1 MKGSPKLSKNKKA
14 VKSGANTIR
23 QSPYKKRNKRNIGRI
38 ALIASAIFLA
48 IIVMIVVIGFYNNE
62 IKPLNQPAIE
72 VNDTSFDMAYYIERF
87 DAYTRNLQP
96 ETVGFMTESVANQ
109 IIRDELIRQGAGALA
124 VVVSNEEVESALE
137 LTENVNEEI
146 YIEIMESELRS
157 NKVLDYFNNE
167 LPDEVEQVQISVM
180 LVENEV
186 VADTV
191 ISRIDNR
198 ENFSVMMDEYSVESE
213 GNADD
218 LWLPEK
224 LIANHLVSELVF
236 TLIPGEIGKISDET
250 IGKDIG
256 YWLIEVTAMDEIKG
270 IEVRAMLLG
279 SLEQAKE
286 IKGRLEVEDFNTL
299 AAEYSQHESG
309 ENGGDLGWMIIGDM
323 GNDIFDGVAFDLPI
337 NLVSDPVYDSS
348 VETLGGCWVVELLAR
363 EDHELAIEPR
373 NVLAQEDF
381 NIWLLEQENNG
392 TIVNHLDSESTAW
405 AVKKVLRDRK

>member
-1 MKGSPKLSKNKKA
+1 MSKNRKA
-14 VKSGANTIR
+14 VKSGTNPIK
-23 QSPYKKRNKRNIGRI
+23 QNPSKKRSQRKIGRI
-38 ALIASAIFLA
+38 ALIASAIFVA
-48 IIVMIVVIGFYNNE
+48 VIVMIIVIGFYNNE
-62 IKPLNQPAIE
+62 IKPLNQQAIE
-72 VNDTSFDMAYYIERF
+72 VNSTSFDMAHYTEML
-87 DAYTRNLQP
+87 DAYTKNLQP
-96 ETVGFMTESVANQ
+96 ESVGFMTQSVANQ
-109 IIRDELIRQGAGALA
+109 IIRNELIRQGAGSLA

-137 LTENVNEEI
+137 LAEDIDEDI
-146 YIEIMESELRS
+146 YKDIMESELRN

-198 ENFSVMMDEYSVESE
+198 EDFSVIMTEYSVESE
-213 GNADD
+213 GNTDD

-224 LIANHLVSELVF
+224 LIANHLVSELVS
-236 TLIPGEIGKISDET
+236 TLMPGDIGKISDET

-256 YWLIEVTAMDEIKG
+256 YWLIEVTDVDEIKG

-309 ENGGDLGWMIIGDM
+309 ESGGDLGWLIMGDM
-323 GNDIFDGVAFDLPI
+323 GSDIFDGVAFDLAI

-348 VETLGGCWVVELLAR
+348 VETLGGYWVVKLLAR

-381 NIWLLEQENNG
+381 NVWLLGQENNS
-392 TIVNHLDSESTAW
+392 TIVNHLDSESEAW
-405 AVKKVLRDRK
+405 AVKKVLRERK

>member
-1 MKGSPKLSKNKKA
+1 MSKNKKA

-23 QSPYKKRNKRNIGRI
+23 QNPYKKRNKRNIGRI

-96 ETVGFMTESVANQ
+96 ESVSFMTESVANQ

-270 IEVRAMLLG
+270 IEVSAMLLG

-381 NIWLLEQENNG
+381 NIWLLEQENNS

>member
-1 MKGSPKLSKNKKA
+1 MSKNKKA
-14 VKSGANTIR
+14 VKSRTNPIR
-23 QSPYKKRNKRNIGRI
+23 QDPTKKRSQKNIGRS

-48 IIVMIVVIGFYNNE
+48 VIVMIVSIGFYNNE
-62 IKPLNQPAIE
+62 IKPLKQLVIE
-72 VNDTSFDMAYYIERF
+72 VNDNSFDMAYYIEML
-87 DAYTRNLQP
+87 DAYTRKLQP
-96 ETVGFMTESVANQ
+96 ESVGYMTESVANQ
-109 IIRDELIRQGAGALA
+109 MIRNELIRQRSSVLA
-124 VVVSNEEVESALE
+124 VVVSNEEIESALE
-137 LTENVNEEI
+137 LTENINEEI
-146 YIEIMESELRS
+146 YKDIMESELRN

-198 ENFSVMMDEYSVESE
+198 EDFSVIMAEYSVESE
-213 GNADD
+213 GNTDD

-236 TLIPGEIGKISDET
+236 TLKPGDIGKISDET

-256 YWLIEVTAMDEIKG
+256 YWLIEVTDMDEIKG
-270 IEVRAMLLG
+270 IKVRAMLLG
-279 SLEQAKE
+279 SLELAKE
-286 IKGRLEVEDFNTL
+286 IKGRLEIEDFNTL
-299 AAEYSQHESG
+299 AEEYSQHESG
-309 ENGGDLGWMIIGDM
+309 ENGGDLGWLIMGDM
-323 GNDIFDGVAFDLPI
+323 GNDIFDGVAFGLSID
-337 NLVSDPVYDSS
+337 LVSDPVYDSS

-381 NIWLLEQENNG
+381 NVWLSEQENNS
-392 TIVNHLDSESTAW
+392 TIVNHLDSESGAW
-405 AVKKVLRDRK
+405 AVKKVLRGRK

>member
-1 MKGSPKLSKNKKA
+1 MSKNKKA
-14 VKSGANTIR
+14 VKPGANTIR
-23 QSPYKKRNKRNIGRI
+23 QNPYKKRNKRNIGRI

-96 ETVGFMTESVANQ
+96 ESVGFMTESVANQ

-191 ISRIDNR
+191 IFRIDNR
-198 ENFSVMMDEYSVESE
+198 EDFSVMMDEYSVESE

-299 AAEYSQHESG
+299 ATEYSQHENG
-309 ENGGDLGWMIIGDM
+309 ENGGDLGWMIMGDM

-337 NLVSDPVYDSS
+337 DLVSDPVYDSS

-381 NIWLLEQENNG
+381 NIWLLEQENNS